1 MNSKLVIL
9 DANVIIELFKKDL
22 FASVI
27 NRYHLHIPET
37 IKAECIY
44 YYDALGNKVDINLD
58 QYSENPKMT
67 IVSANA
73 DQYIKLA
80 CKLKEDFYRSIDDGE
95 KEALALIHSAEDD
108 EMMFCSGD
116 LPAIKALG
124 VIGRSSQAISL
135 ESLLSNIGIRNTNLK
150 GNYTQKVLEK
160 EAGKA
165 YQEKELY
172 LK

>member
-9 DANVIIELFKKDL
+9 DANVIIELFKKGL
-22 FASVI
+22 FVSVI
-27 NRYHLHIPET
+27 GRYHLHIPET

-44 YYDALGNKVDINLD
+44 YFDDEGNKHAIDLD
-58 QYSENPKMT
+58 QYLTNTKMT
-67 IVSANA
+67 IVSADA
-73 DQYIKLA
+73 SQYVKLT
-80 CKLKEDFYRSIDDGE
+80 CTLKEDFYRSIDDGE
-95 KEALALIHSAEDD
+95 KEALALIHSSEDD

-135 ESLLSNIGIRNTNLK
+135 EALLVGIGIRNTNLK
-150 GNYTQKVLEK
+150 ANYTQKVLER

-165 YQEKELY
+165 YQEKDLY